1 MPTVVDLRRAADLT
15 DALHKLVRALE
26 RQNLIAMERAAR
38 WGFNQAIIRTQRGH
52 ATASRTFIQAWFTK
66 RIDGGAIVGNSA
78 AHAVFVER
86 GRKPGKMP
94 PVSVIEE
101 WIKVK
106 KIAKMARKPTHKE
119 ARKAVIGK
127 GPSGNI
133 SGAKQ
138 RARLQRDIKHR
149 SKIFKS
155 APARA
160 YRHDLMV
167 KAMAL
172 AIARKIG
179 RKGTKGRFILRDI
192 APKMAARYWRETR
205 QRMRQVFAAPP
216 R

>member
-1 MPTVVDLRRAADLT
+1 VPTVVDLRRPADLI
-15 DALHKLVRALE
+15 DALHKLISALE
-26 RQNLIAMERAAR
+26 RQNQVAMERAAR
-38 WGFNQAIIRTQRGH
+38 WGFNQAVIRTQRGG

-66 RIDGGAIVGNSA
+66 RIPGGAIVGNSA

-94 PVSVIEE
+94 PVTVIEE
-101 WIKVK
+101 WIKLK
-106 KIAKMARKPTHKE
+106 RIAKDRAPSAKE

-138 RARLQRDIKHR
+138 RARLQRDIKLR
-149 SKIFKS
+149 SKIFRSK
-155 APARA
+155 PARA
-160 YRHDLMV
+160 YRRDLMI

-172 AIARKIG
+172 SIARKIG
-179 RKGTKGRFILRDI
+179 RKGTKGRFILRNI
-192 APKMAARYWRETR
+192 APKMATRYWRETR